1 MSTVIGGV
9 TLTSDMYFS
18 DEYKYKTVNAS
29 VEKTIGGGIVVQEF
43 QAVEAGRLVTL
54 ESTDKQGFQTKAIVD
69 SLMALASTP
78 GYTYTL
84 TITTS
89 GSTTF
94 TRTVR
99 FRNEVDG
106 GAVQFEPAHSAGGI
120 RKSTDYFKGTIYLMV
135 V

>member
-1 MSTVIGGV
+1 MSTVLGGV
-9 TLTSDMYFS
+9 TLTSDMYFA

-29 VEKTIGGGIVVQEF
+29 VEKTIGGGIVIQEF
-43 QAVEAGRLVTL
+43 QAVEAGRLITL
-54 ESTDKQGFQTKAIVD
+54 ESTENQGLQTKAVVD
-69 SLMALASTP
+69 ALMALASGP

-84 TITTS
+84 TIITP

-99 FRNEVDG
+99 FRNEEEG
-106 GAVQFEPAHSAGGI
+106 GAVQFDHHISAGGI